1 MTDLRDGT
9 LRACSYYLQMDSL
22 NSSVRQLEMERN
34 QIIDQLHLE
43 QERRKEAQNKL
54 NDLQTELANQSTCH
68 KNIQDKHSKFSDFCG
83 FILADDK

>member
-1 MTDLRDGT
+1 MKVIGNVTDLCNGT
-9 LRACSYYLQMDSL
+9 LRDCLYYLQMDSL

-54 NDLQTELANQSTCH
+54 NDLQTELANQS
-68 KNIQDKHSKFSDFCG
+68 
-83 FILADDK
+83 

>member
-1 MTDLRDGT
+1 MSVHVLI
-9 LRACSYYLQMDSL
+9 LLYLQMESL

-54 NDLQTELANQSTCH
+54 NDLQSELANQSKRGEFPSLNYYSNHSCVFYNCSSAE
-68 KNIQDKHSKFSDFCG
+68 KNTNM
-83 FILADDK
+83 

>member
-1 MTDLRDGT
+1 MTDLSNGT
-9 LRACSYYLQMDSL
+9 LRGYLYYLQMDSL

-54 NDLQTELANQSTCH
+54 NDLQTELANQS
-68 KNIQDKHSKFSDFCG
+68 
-83 FILADDK
+83 

>member
-1 MTDLRDGT
+1 MKDLCNGT
-9 LRACSYYLQMDSL
+9 LRACLHYLQMDSL

-54 NDLQTELANQSTCH
+54 NDLQTELANQS
-68 KNIQDKHSKFSDFCG
+68 
-83 FILADDK
+83 